1 MNPER
6 EKIKE
11 KVLENNW
18 RTQNVQERIIHTIE
32 DAIQETA
39 KRIFDSFDEHKID
52 TGQYFN
58 NVLLVKF
65 TFRLDDYEELKN
77 SFTFKK

>member
-18 RTQNVQERIIHTIE
+18 RTQNVQERIIRTVE

-39 KRIFDSFDEHKID
+39 NRIFDIFDEHKID

-58 NVLLVKF
+58 NVILVKF

>member
-1 MNPER
+1 MNQE
-6 EKIKE
+6 ENIKE

-18 RTQNVQERIIHTIE
+18 KTQNVQERIIRTVE

-39 KRIFDSFDEHKID
+39 NRIFDIFDEHKID

-58 NVLLVKF
+58 NVILVKF